1 MNNDQNNLLNGM
13 NGVGTFTN
21 STNLGPV
28 PNPNDNLLNQNMPM
42 NNSNMASNISS
53 VNPNGEVPSMNNMN
67 VVPTM
72 DMNATPVTSAISPE
86 VPNPMVPPVVNNMPI
101 NGNPVTNEVPF
112 EPINLQPMG
121 RIEPVVEAP
130 KPVEPTPLNGMNLSQ
145 MQEQASSNNNMNVPN
160 MGVPSMGV
168 PNMGVSNMGVA
179 PMQNNNNIGGINNT
193 LNPMQ
198 PNGIDPSLGFMGS
211 VPVPPTINMPVG
223 AAPVK
228 PPKEKKKLDKKV
240 IIVIVV
246 LLILG
251 IGGGVFFFLNQS
263 ANKVVVTTS
272 NGYVELGDVSFIP
285 TNITSYVTNKIINV
299 TGKEYRTKCTV
310 SSPSLDVNKVGSYQ
324 YSVTCQGKT
333 TQGQLVVKDSKA
345 PTVVV
350 KTVYALPGSKVEAKD
365 FVIEAKDLSG
375 DPSISL
381 ENDIDTSKLGSQDIV
396 LIASDSYDNS
406 TQVDAK
412 LIVDN
417 NAPVSHLR
425 ADITSKVLTDASE
438 MPELEKASVMKSY
451 IFGISSSNTLYS
463 EDITLET
470 IYNFSDDKDNYELAK
485 QDIIYSDNGLEDTFD
500 TLEGHVS
507 YNDQD
512 KTIKVLSFVTSND
525 VTKALNTRELPINS
539 SSLQA
544 LLSEAGYTT
553 SVTGGE
559 TSYVD
564 DFGVTDDD
572 DNGGFVVTPGDDFD
586 IIE

>member
-1 MNNDQNNLLNGM
+1 
-13 NGVGTFTN
+13 
-21 STNLGPV
+21 
-28 PNPNDNLLNQNMPM
+28 
-42 NNSNMASNISS
+42 
-53 VNPNGEVPSMNNMN
+53 
-67 VVPTM
+67 
-72 DMNATPVTSAISPE
+72 
-86 VPNPMVPPVVNNMPI
+86 
-101 NGNPVTNEVPF
+101 
-112 EPINLQPMG
+112 
-121 RIEPVVEAP
+121 
-130 KPVEPTPLNGMNLSQ
+130 
-145 MQEQASSNNNMNVPN
+145 
-160 MGVPSMGV
+160 
-168 PNMGVSNMGVA
+168 
-179 PMQNNNNIGGINNT
+179 
-193 LNPMQ
+193 
-198 PNGIDPSLGFMGS
+198 
-211 VPVPPTINMPVG
+211 
-223 AAPVK
+223 
-228 PPKEKKKLDKKV
+228 
-240 IIVIVV
+240 
-246 LLILG
+246 
-251 IGGGVFFFLNQS
+251 
-263 ANKVVVTTS
+263 
-272 NGYVELGDVSFIP
+272 
-285 TNITSYVTNKIINV
+285 
-299 TGKEYRTKCTV
+299 
-310 SSPSLDVNKVGSYQ
+310 
-324 YSVTCQGKT
+324 
-333 TQGQLVVKDSKA
+333 
-345 PTVVV
+345 
-350 KTVYALPGSKVEAKD
+350 
-365 FVIEAKDLSG
+365 
-375 DPSISL
+375 
-381 ENDIDTSKLGSQDIV
+381 
-396 LIASDSYDNS
+396 
-406 TQVDAK
+406 VDAK